1 MGRKKT
7 NGMFRDV
14 SRIVIVGG
22 VASGPKVAARARRL
36 MPGAEITIIERG
48 RFISYAGC
56 GMPFYIASQVKDFN
70 QLFTTPYGV
79 IRDEQF
85 FARVKGV
92 RVLTRTE
99 ARFIDRQKKEV
110 VVTNLETGESYALPY
125 DKLVL
130 ATGSN
135 PVIPPIP
142 GLELKGVHRLNHPED
157 ALKIVE
163 DLEGVSEAVVIGAGL
178 IGVEAVDAL
187 RKRKVFVSV
196 VEIKDQVL
204 PGVLD
209 PELAAL
215 LAARLEEQGVELH
228 LGEKVLRLEGD
239 EEGRVSR
246 VVTDR
251 GTLEAQL
258 VIVAVGVRPNVELAR
273 AAGLEIGKTGAISVN
288 EHLQTSDPD
297 VYALGDCVENVHLIS
312 GDKVYIPL
320 ASTAN
325 RQGRVVGDNLAGIPS
340 RFKGVLG
347 TAVLK
352 VLGFNI
358 ARTGLGEFQA
368 RERSYDVETVLN
380 ATRDRVHYYPG
391 HDNLLIKLIVDRAT
405 RRLLG
410 AQAMGGGE
418 AVKRID
424 VAATVLYFGGTVDDL
439 ASVDLGYAPPFSTP
453 IDAVQHTANTLRNK
467 LSGLAKTI
475 TAPELKARMDAGEDL
490 VLLDVRTPAQFN
502 ARHIED
508 ERVMLIP
515 LNELRQRI
523 EEVPRDKEVIVLCAM
538 GTRAWEAQRIL
549 EGAGY
554 TNVKFLEGGLQA
566 WPCELY

>member
-1 MGRKKT
+1 M
-7 NGMFRDV
+7 
-14 SRIVIVGG
+14 SRIVIIGG
-22 VASGPKVAARARRL
+22 VAAGPKAAARARRL
-36 MPGAEITIIERG
+36 MPDAEITIVERG
-48 RFISYAGC
+48 RLISYAGC
-56 GMPFYIASQVKDFN
+56 GMPFFVAGQVKDFN
-70 QLFTTPYGV
+70 QLFSTPYGV
-79 IRDEQF
+79 LRDEQF
-85 FARVKGV
+85 FAREKGV
-92 RVLTRTE
+92 KVLTRTE
-99 ARFIDRQKKEV
+99 ATSIDRQKKEV
-110 VVTNLETGESYALPY
+110 AVTNLDTGESYTLPY

-130 ATGSN
+130 ATGSS

-142 GLELKGVHRLNHPED
+142 GLELKGVHRLNHPDD
-157 ALKIVE
+157 ALKIME
-163 DLEGVSEAVVIGAGL
+163 DLEEVSEAVVIGAGL
-178 IGVEAVDAL
+178 IGMEALDAL
-187 RKRKVFVSV
+187 IKRKIFVSV

-204 PGVLD
+204 PGILD
-209 PELAAL
+209 PELAAV

-239 EEGRVSR
+239 EDGRVSR

-273 AAGLEIGKTGAISVN
+273 AAGLEIGQTGAIAVN

-297 VYALGDCVENVHLIS
+297 IYALGDCVENTHLVS
-312 GDKVYIPL
+312 GQKVYIPL

-352 VLGFNI
+352 TLNFNI
-358 ARTGLGEFQA
+358 ARTGLGELQA
-368 RERSYDVETVLN
+368 RELGYDVETVVN
-380 ATRDRVHYYPG
+380 STHDRTHYYPG
-391 HDNLLIKLIVDRAT
+391 HDNLLIKLVVDKST

-410 AQAMGGGE
+410 AQAVGGGE

-439 ASVDLGYAPPFSTP
+439 AGVDLGYAPPFSTP
-453 IDAVQHTANTLRNK
+453 IDPVQHTANTLRNK

-475 TAPELKARMDAGEDL
+475 GARDLKARMDAGEDL
-490 VLLDVRTPAQFN
+490 VLLDVRMPAQFN
-502 ARHIED
+502 AKHIED
-508 ERVMLIP
+508 ERVMLVP

-523 EEVPRDKEVIVLCAM
+523 GEVPRDKEIVILCAM

-554 TNVKFLEGGLQA
+554 TRVRFLEGGLQA
-566 WPCELY
+566 WPYEME